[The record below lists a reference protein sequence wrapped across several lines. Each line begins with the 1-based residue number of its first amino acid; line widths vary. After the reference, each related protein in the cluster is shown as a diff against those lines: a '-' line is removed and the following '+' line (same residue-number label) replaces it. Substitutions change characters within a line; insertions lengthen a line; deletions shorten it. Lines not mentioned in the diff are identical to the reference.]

1 MASRGLDRGSREWY
15 LEVCSSEPEQAARY
29 EIGTGVVVSDRPFP
43 ALSGL
48 RAPVGRRDTET
59 LGSGRPAETPAA
71 IESRPVELELA
82 DQRVVARIAHHR
94 TRAEIELEIRGHGR
108 FRVSEGEIRLWRTAG
123 APEPWDR
130 VDLALAGPVLI
141 AAMALRGDFC
151 WHASAVAVE
160 RLGAF
165 VFLGD
170 SGAGKSTLAARLADG
185 RPGWSRVAD
194 DLVLIRCGA
203 DPSEVAVLPRFPQP
217 KLTVE
222 AGRRVLELPQTIPI
236 RAILVVEKSE
246 GRDLEELPV
255 AGAEAIAQVV
265 EHSVA
270 TRLFGPETLARHL
283 DACTALVRGVRCA
296 RLRYPHRPEVVEE
309 VRQLLLRSG
318 AAV

>member
-1 MASRGLDRGSREWY
+1 VQLVLADRVVDASVEHDG
-15 LEVCSSEPEQAARY
+15 
-29 EIGTGVVVSDRPFP
+29 
-43 ALSGL
+43 
-48 RAPVGRRDTET
+48 ET
-59 LGSGRPAETPAA
+59 
-71 IESRPVELELA
+71 VELE
-82 DQRVVARIAHHR
+82 IA
-94 TRAEIELEIRGHGR
+94 GHGCYR
-108 FRVSEGEIRLWRTAG
+108 ISEGRIRLWRKDRD
-123 APEPWDR
+123 PEPWDR

-141 AAMALRGDFC
+141 SAMALRGDFC

-160 RLGAF
+160 GLGAF

-170 SGAGKSTLAARLADG
+170 SGVGKSTLAARLADG

-203 DPSEVAVLPRFPQP
+203 DPSELAVLPRFPQP

-222 AGRRVLELPQTIPI
+222 AGRRVLELPQTIPL
-236 RAILVVEKSE
+236 RAVFVVEKSE
-246 GRDLEELPV
+246 GRDLEVSPI
-255 AGAEAIAQVV
+255 AGAEAIARVV

-296 RLRYPHRPEVVEE
+296 RLRYPHRPEVIAE

-318 AAV
+318 AAA